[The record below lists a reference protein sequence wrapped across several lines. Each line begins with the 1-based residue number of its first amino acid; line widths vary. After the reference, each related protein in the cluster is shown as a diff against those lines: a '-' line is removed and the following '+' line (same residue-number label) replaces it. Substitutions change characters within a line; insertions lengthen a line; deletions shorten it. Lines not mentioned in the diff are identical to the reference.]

1 MTRKDYDEAG
11 CAGGCRDTIGGASL
25 LVVLIAVVLVRVV
38 RKVRTR
44 S

>member
-25 LVVLIAVVLVRVV
+25 LVALVVVVLVRVV
-38 RKVRTR
+38 RRVRAR
-44 S
+44 